1 MVKNLMK
8 LLFNEEMVMTKEQ
21 KIIIL
26 LKDNRDL
33 NYNLYEKLG
42 NKKRM
47 KMKDYNSENT
57 KQLNISEIVKIIK
70 KTKIELI

>member
-1 MVKNLMK
+1 
-8 LLFNEEMVMTKEQ
+8 
-21 KIIIL
+21 
-26 LKDNRDL
+26 
-33 NYNLYEKLG
+33 
-42 NKKRM
+42 M